1 MISDFMQV
9 VTTIDRRE
17 AADVLA
23 RAIVERKLAA
33 CVQIV
38 GPIRSVYRWKGNI
51 ETAEE
56 WMCIVKTTAVKFAD
70 LEREIKA
77 HHSYE
82 TPEILATPVTAGNA
96 DYLAWLGASVRAD

>member
-1 MISDFMQV
+1 MISDFVQV
-9 VTTIDRRE
+9 VTTIDRHE

-38 GPIRSVYRWKGNI
+38 GPMRSVYRWKGHI

-56 WMCIVKTTAVKFAD
+56 WMCIMKTTGARFPE
-70 LEREIKA
+70 LERAIKA

-82 TPEILATPVTAGNA
+82 TPEILAVPVSAGNA
-96 DYLAWLGASVRAD
+96 DYLAWLGAQVHAD